1 MNNLNKF
8 NINALEN
15 IGNKL
20 ADFDEIPNNIKR
32 YTILG
37 VGNFGYAEKMK
48 SKKNNNIYAIK
59 KINKN
64 SPNFNEKDFK
74 RETGISMNLNHEN
87 LIKLYGYF
95 EDKENINKYK
105 EIYKD
110 KNNEENLD
118 NLTQDIEIYC
128 LVLEFAEGG
137 SLEYHYKISR
147 EYNLSDYFSQNF
159 IIKICKQLLN
169 GLKYLEKESVIHRD
183 IKPDNILL
191 DSNDNAKIS
200 DFGISAIY
208 KRTLSLDKKNIDP
221 DLFMN
226 YTRVGRQD
234 FVCPEIEKREHYY
247 FEADIFDVGLTL
259 LVLMSKEYPI
269 TLKVNPMNK
278 KIIRI
283 INDKNMY
290 DYYNSYLKDL
300 VLKMLNQNYNMRPK
314 ASEALAELDYIEK
327 IINESNNENVN
338 LNNNNSNNNI
348 HMNNPMFNNKNNPM
362 LNKKNIPIFNNK
374 NNPMLNKKNNPMIN
388 NKNNPM
394 LNKKNNPMINNMNN
408 PMINNKNNPMIN
420 NMNNPMNINLN
431 NHMNNPMINNMG
443 IQMNNENNINNSINE
458 LNFNANNINWGNKN
472 IDFNINNQIYNIIG
486 INNNAQKNFNF
497 INNNIISNNNVNNFM
512 NINNMFNQNNNISN
526 NAMIRRNNTLYNED
540 HIGLSPKINI
550 KFNSEGSKISI
561 CTSINT
567 TIEQL
572 LKNYMRKIGINE
584 GYIYRIKFFIKNQRL
599 NPNSQDNVVDKLL
612 DNDEIQVIGIK
623 NLIKA

>member
-1 MNNLNKF
+1 
-8 NINALEN
+8 
-15 IGNKL
+15 
-20 ADFDEIPNNIKR
+20 
-32 YTILG
+32 
-37 VGNFGYAEKMK
+37 MK
-48 SKKNNNIYAIK
+48 
-59 KINKN
+59 
-64 SPNFNEKDFK
+64 
-74 RETGISMNLNHEN
+74 LNHEN

-118 NLTQDIEIYC
+118 NLTQDVEIYC

-147 EYNLSDYFSQNF
+147 EYNLNDYFSQNF
-159 IIKICKQLLN
+159 IIKIFKQLLN
-169 GLKYLEKESVIHRD
+169 GLKCLEKESVIHRD

-200 DFGISAIY
+200 DFGISALY
-208 KRTLSLDKKNIDP
+208 KRTLNLDKKNIDP

-259 LVLMSKEYPI
+259 LVLMSNEYPI
-269 TLKVNPMNK
+269 TLQVNPMNK

-338 LNNNNSNNNI
+338 LFNFNNQENMDNKFNNNMNNNNSNNNN
-348 HMNNPMFNNKNNPM
+348 HMNNPMINIKNNLM
-362 LNKKNIPIFNNK
+362 INN
-374 NNPMLNKKNNPMIN
+374 KNNPMIN

-394 LNKKNNPMINNMNN
+394 INNMNN
-408 PMINNKNNPMIN
+408 PMNINKNNPMIN

-431 NHMNNPMINNMG
+431 NHMNNNMNNLMINNKNNPMINNMKNL
-443 IQMNNENNINNSINE
+443 MNNNMNNPMINNMNNLMINNKNNPMINNKNNPMNINLNNHMNNPLINNMGIHINNDNNINNPMNE
-458 LNFNANNINWGNKN
+458 LNFNIKANNNNWGNKN
-472 IDFNINNQIYNIIG
+472 IDFNINNQIYNING
-486 INNNAQKNFNF
+486 INNNAQKNVNF

-512 NINNMFNQNNNISN
+512 NINNIFNQNNNISN
-526 NAMIRRNNTLYNED
+526 NAMIRRKRRNNTLYNED
-540 HIGLSPKINI
+540 HIGLAPKINI

-561 CTSINT
+561 CTSIFT

-584 GYIYRIKFFIKNQRL
+584 GYINRIKFFIKNQRL
-599 NPNSQDNVVDKLL
+599 NPNSQENVGDKLL